1 MFLTL
6 NFNNSNQNFV
16 QLLAE
21 NFAKNILY
29 LTEKNQLTNN
39 FLNVFLNG
47 NLGAGKTFFMQN
59 FIHSLGFK
67 GNVKSPTYSVLET
80 YSINNLNIN
89 INHFDFYRIQNP
101 QDFYDYGF
109 EDYFNQQ
116 NNLCFS
122 EWSENVKTILPTA
135 DIIFN
140 FEYINENENENEN
153 ENKNLRNINI
163 NAISE
168 KGKLCLENLQNLKK

>member
-6 NFNNSNQNFV
+6 NFNNSNQDFV
-16 QLLAE
+16 QLLSE

-29 LTEKNQLTNN
+29 LIEKSRLTNN
-39 FLNVFLNG
+39 VLNVFLNG

-59 FIHSLGFK
+59 FIHSFGFN

-80 YSINNLNIN
+80 YLINNLNNNNFN

-109 EDYFNQQ
+109 EDYFNQH

-140 FEYINENENENEN
+140 FEYINGNE
-153 ENKNLRNINI
+153 NLRNINI

>member
-1 MFLTL
+1 MFFTL

-29 LTEKNQLTNN
+29 LLSKNELVNN
-39 FLNVFLNG
+39 SLNIFLNG

-80 YSINNLNIN
+80 YLINNFS

-109 EDYFNQQ
+109 EDYFNQH

-140 FEYINENENENEN
+140 FEYINENEN
-153 ENKNLRNINI
+153 LRNINI